1 MKKKHVF
8 SGVFVLLVAIIS
20 AAVFTN
26 SQETNLNQAAREN
39 ASELIRSY
47 SPIKGGKDAKVTI
60 VEFLDPACETCRQ
73 FYPFVKSALAAYPEK
88 LKLVVRHAPFH
99 QGSDEMIKILEAA
112 KLQGKYWET
121 LEIMLKEQ
129 ANWTEHHKAKPELIW
144 KYLVGMGLDL
154 DQVRKDMN
162 SHEVVARVEQD
173 LADTKGLK
181 VTRTPGFFVNG
192 KPLTSFG
199 YKQLKVLIESEL
211 QKNY

>member
-162 SHEVVARVEQD
+162 SPEVVARVEQD

>member
-20 AAVFTN
+20 AVVFTN
-26 SQETNLNQAAREN
+26 VKETNLNQTVKES
-39 ASELIRSY
+39 ASELIRPY
-47 SPIKGGKDAKVTI
+47 SPIKGGQDARVTI

-88 LKLVVRHAPFH
+88 IRLVVRHAPFH

-162 SHEVVARVEQD
+162 SPEVVARVEQD
-173 LADTKGLK
+173 LADTKGFK

-199 YKQLKVLIESEL
+199 YKQLKALIESEL